1 MLVHGYSNFL
11 RYDTPEEMMGI
22 VFSSPFEFRMPSI
35 RLRYRTPKNL
45 NSRRLLF
52 NLNTEIWRMQPLG
65 NVPWWYHLNPR
76 PEGPSDMHVSRW
88 PCNHG
93 ALKEDVQSRTCIG
106 RDSGL
111 SDVDNVIALLCYRA
125 QFHGMGPIR
134 HPLINAIPT
143 NAELQYSN
151 IHLCNVL
158 LNFDS
163 KEATG
168 AKICRYGLLCSQY
181 VYHIF
186 GSLNLTEL
194 FSSPYWHY

>member
-1 MLVHGYSNFL
+1 
-11 RYDTPEEMMGI
+11 MGI

-52 NLNTEIWRMQPLG
+52 NLNTERWRMQSLG

-93 ALKEDVQSRTCIG
+93 VLKEDVTYLHRSRFRFVG
-106 RDSGL
+106 RGWSWRRY
-111 SDVDNVIALLCYRA
+111 IALLYYRA

-134 HPLINAIPT
+134 HPLIYAIPT
-143 NAELQYSN
+143 NADLQYSN
-151 IHLCNVL
+151 VHLCNDL
-158 LNFDS
+158 LNFGS

-168 AKICRYGLLCSQY
+168 AKICRYGLLCSHNMSI
-181 VYHIF
+181 VYLGVWTSRNCSPHRI
-186 GSLNLTEL
+186 GITRLTRT
-194 FSSPYWHY
+194 